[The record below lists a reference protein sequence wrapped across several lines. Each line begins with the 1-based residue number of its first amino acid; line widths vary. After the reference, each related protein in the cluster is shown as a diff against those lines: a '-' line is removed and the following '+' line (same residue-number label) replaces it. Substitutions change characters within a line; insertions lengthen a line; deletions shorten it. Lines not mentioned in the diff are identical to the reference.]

1 MAMNQREEDFD
12 EVSNPVQIKNRVCD
26 GPVFITR
33 NARQREWK
41 PGQTLHLPRKVA
53 EWFRDK
59 SRFRVN
65 PGDPNEGIQSTIEY
79 KLVILG
85 DGQDESDITRE
96 YVLSVKELLDAQNMP
111 HLQRIDPKT
120 GLPLRRVYIDPR
132 STGGFGQSDAVR
144 QSEERVTRAVSS
156 DIVKAAAEEIADAA
170 QNASD
175 QDIMSAVAE
184 LTGTDQE

>member
-1 MAMNQREEDFD
+1 MNNREENFD
-12 EVSNPVQIKNRVCD
+12 EIVASVSLKNRVKD
-26 GPVFITR
+26 GSVFITR
-33 NARQREWK
+33 NARQQEWK
-41 PGQTLHLPRKVA
+41 PGEVKVLPRKIA

-65 PGDPNEGIQSTIEY
+65 PGDPNEGIPATIEY
-79 KLVILG
+79 KLVIVG

-96 YVLSVKELLDAQNMP
+96 YVLSVKELLDVQNMP

-132 STGGFGQSDAVR
+132 STGGFGQSDAAR
-144 QSEERVTRAVSS
+144 QAEERVTRAVSS
-156 DIVKAAAEEIADAA
+156 DIVRAAADEIATAA

-175 QDIMSAVAE
+175 EEILSAVAE
-184 LTGTDQE
+184 LTGTDRE